1 MKKAFFIL
9 IYYRNIAIY
18 KYYYGSYQ
26 NTNFYQ
32 QAERTSRY
40 T

>member
-18 KYYYGSYQ
+18 KYYDGGYQ
-26 NTNFYQ
+26 NTNFY
-32 QAERTSRY
+32 
-40 T
+40 